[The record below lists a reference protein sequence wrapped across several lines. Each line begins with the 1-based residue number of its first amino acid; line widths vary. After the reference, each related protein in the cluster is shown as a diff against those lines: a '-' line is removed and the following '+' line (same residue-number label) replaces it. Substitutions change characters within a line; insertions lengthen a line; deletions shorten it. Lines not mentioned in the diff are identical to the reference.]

1 MRKILPAKCNV
12 ITFPCANIHG
22 VILSTKK
29 RILHDALESESA
41 EIQAGIILLANGDPL
56 TKF

>member
-12 ITFPCANIHG
+12 ITFLCANIHG

-29 RILHDALESESA
+29 RILNDPLESESA
-41 EIQAGIILLANGDPL
+41 EIQAGILIC
-56 TKF
+56 